1 MLIKGL
7 QVLIMAIRISIY
19 IHFIYKL
26 DIILYINLFFLF
38 YRSLNFAINKSGN
51 YKKQRNK
58 HKID

>member
-1 MLIKGL
+1 
-7 QVLIMAIRISIY
+7 MAISISIY

-51 YKKQRNK
+51 YKNK
-58 HKID
+58 GINTK

>member
-1 MLIKGL
+1 
-7 QVLIMAIRISIY
+7 MAISISIY
-19 IHFIYKL
+19 IHYIINKL

>member
-7 QVLIMAIRISIY
+7 QVLIMAISIY
-19 IHFIYKL
+19 IHYIIYKL
-26 DIILYINLFFLF
+26 DIISYINLFFLF

>member
-1 MLIKGL
+1 
-7 QVLIMAIRISIY
+7 MAIRISIY